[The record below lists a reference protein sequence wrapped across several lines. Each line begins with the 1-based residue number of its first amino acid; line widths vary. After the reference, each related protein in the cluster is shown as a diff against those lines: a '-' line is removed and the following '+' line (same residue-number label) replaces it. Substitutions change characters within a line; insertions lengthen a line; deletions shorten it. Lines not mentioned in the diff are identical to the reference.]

1 MSALRPTPRPVLVIG
16 GPIERDDIPA
26 LCERV
31 QALLRGSAADAVSCD
46 VAALVHPDVGT
57 VDALARMR
65 LAARRLGRELHLH
78 NVSDALH
85 ELLALVG
92 LCSEAG
98 LCGRG
103 LRVGVGRETEE
114 REQPRRVEEE
124 GHSGDPVA

>member
-1 MSALRPTPRPVLVIG
+1 MSAPRPIPQPTLVIG
-16 GPIERDDIPA
+16 GPIESADVPA

-31 QALLRGSAADAVSCD
+31 QTLLRGSGADAVSCD

-57 VDALARMR
+57 VDAVARMQ
-65 LAARRLGRELHLH
+65 LAARQLGRDLHLH
-78 NVSDALH
+78 NVSDALQ

-92 LCSEAG
+92 LCSEVG

-103 LRVGVGRETEE
+103 LRVGVVRETEE

-124 GHSGDPVA
+124 GHPGDPVA